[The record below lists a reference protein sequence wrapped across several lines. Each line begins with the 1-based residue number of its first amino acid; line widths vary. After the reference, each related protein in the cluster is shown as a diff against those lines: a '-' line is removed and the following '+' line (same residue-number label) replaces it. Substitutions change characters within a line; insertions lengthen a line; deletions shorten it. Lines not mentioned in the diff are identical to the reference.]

1 MARRIQ
7 RLDELTINKIAAG
20 EVIENPASVVKE
32 LVENSLDAAST
43 EICVEILGGGRDLIR
58 ISDNGSGMGRDDALL
73 SIERYATSKITSVED
88 IFSIHTM
95 GFRGEALAS
104 IASIAKVTLITAQH
118 PDADDNSDG
127 AGAPATAAS
136 RAYGTLL
143 LSDGGKIVSCGD
155 AVRDPGTTIE
165 VKALF
170 FNLPVR
176 KKFLRSPAYDAQEIH
191 RVLGILAMA
200 NPKVL
205 FRLISNEK
213 VLLNAPIHKGAEL
226 MIGRLKDVLG
236 AEFAAAAYPVIGERS
251 GYSLEGVISQ
261 PCYTR
266 PNRTGQYLFINRRAV
281 TSPLV
286 AQAIREGYGT
296 ALADGRHP
304 LWVIYL
310 TIPEGL
316 VDVNVHPQKKEVRLR
331 QQELLRE
338 LLVETIRAAMQ
349 RRPLPALQQPQEVGG
364 EHHPTAPSSSFSPG
378 QQPARAFSSPPPF
391 ERAIIEQIIREE
403 QRLPSPAANP
413 LIPQFQP
420 PHHPVES
427 LCNPVHIL
435 AVLPPYL
442 LLDPMSAGL
451 HPAFQQTLSAQG
463 GLVLLDIKAAQSRI
477 FFEELVK
484 ATNLQ
489 KLETQILLIPAA
501 VELSSVEASVI
512 LAQITPLQERGI
524 RVRQA
529 DEKTFLIEAMPQI
542 LTNLGPAKFLKDLVH
557 ELLEE
562 ENSGEGY
569 LEKQWKRALAHAA
582 MRRANLGAGVGAV
595 RNLSHAE
602 ADALIK
608 RLLCCELPTRSPY
621 GGATLIQIGEQELTN
636 RFNK

>member
-1 MARRIQ
+1 MAGRIQ

-58 ISDNGSGMGRDDALL
+58 ISDNGCGMGRDDALL

-88 IFSIHTM
+88 IFRIHTM

-104 IASIAKVTLITAQH
+104 IASIAKVTLITAQG
-118 PDADDNSDG
+118 PNAEDNSG
-127 AGAPATAAS
+127 K
-136 RAYGTLL
+136 AYGTLL
-143 LSDGGKIVSCGD
+143 LSDGGKVVSCGD

-200 NPKVL
+200 NPSIH

-226 MIGRLKDVLG
+226 MTGRLRDVLG
-236 AEFAAAAYPVIGERS
+236 GEFAAAADSIVCERS
-251 GYSLEGVISQ
+251 GYRLQGVISQ
-261 PCYTR
+261 ASYSR

-349 RRPLPALQQPQEVGG
+349 RRPLQQQQE
-364 EHHPTAPSSSFSPG
+364 ELAERHPTAATAAAPPER
-378 QQPARAFSSPPPF
+378 QPARSFSSPPPF

-403 QRLPSPAANP
+403 QRCPSGAAPPFPTSTPSALPLPRPTAA
-413 LIPQFQP
+413 
-420 PHHPVES
+420 ES

-442 LLDPMSAGL
+442 LLDPMSAAL
-451 HPAFQQTLSAQG
+451 HPAFQQSLSPEG
-463 GLVLLDIKAAQSRI
+463 GLVLLDIKGAQSRI

-489 KLETQILLIPAA
+489 RLETQILLIPAT
-501 VELSSVEASVI
+501 VELNSVEASVL
-512 LAQITPLQERGI
+512 LAQLPPLQEYGI

-529 DEKTFLIEAMPQI
+529 DERTFLIEAMPQI
-542 LTNLGPAKFLKDLVH
+542 LTNLGPSKFLKDLVH

-562 ENSGEGY
+562 ENGGEGY
-569 LEKQWKRALAHAA
+569 LEKQWERALAQTA
-582 MRRANLGAGVGAV
+582 MRRASGGAGAAK
-595 RNLSHAE
+595 NLSLAE
-602 ADALIK
+602 ADSLVK
-608 RLLCCELPTRSPY
+608 QLLCCQLPTRGPC
-621 GGATLIQIGEQELTN
+621 GGATLIQISPQELTN